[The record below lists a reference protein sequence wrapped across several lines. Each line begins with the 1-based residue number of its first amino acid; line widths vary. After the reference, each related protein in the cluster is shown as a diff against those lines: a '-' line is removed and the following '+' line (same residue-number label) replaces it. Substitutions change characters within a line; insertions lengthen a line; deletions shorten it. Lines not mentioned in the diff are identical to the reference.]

1 MFNEFLL
8 QRRYMLFAAAAGIL
22 GTFLPWF
29 NAPFV
34 GSVSGTASWNGWI
47 AIALFVTTIYLV
59 QRGDRKKLMDKKEF
73 IIACSTSGFVGVV
86 ALYRIISFHISVLTM
101 PEDTNAFAKALS
113 FSFSLGV
120 GIYIVALAGIAVV
133 AVGMKMKKSHN

>member
-1 MFNEFLL
+1 MFNEFLP

-34 GSVSGTASWNGWI
+34 GSVSGTAGWNGWI
-47 AIALFVTTIYLV
+47 AISLFAATIYFI
-59 QRGDRKKLMDKKEF
+59 QRGDRKKLIDKKEF
-73 IIACSTSGFVGVV
+73 IAACSMSGIVGVV
-86 ALYRIISFHISVLTM
+86 ALYKIISFHISVLTT
-101 PEDTNAFAKALS
+101 PEDTNVFTKALS
-113 FSFSLGV
+113 FSFSLGI

-133 AVGMKMKKSHN
+133 AVGLKMRKSHN